1 MKDIKMVDDLDYRET
16 DVSLE
21 YLIND
26 EVEDNIDLE
35 DTKDYS
41 QIFNEEDKNG
51 VKWKKK
57 KNR

>member
-51 VKWKKK
+51 AK
-57 KNR
+57 